1 MSAGT
6 ARRASAFPTVSVLAT
21 TAVLA
26 TVPFLLGWRGE
37 DFPAQIY
44 RIDLVRKA
52 GVTLWN
58 NGWYGGHATLS
69 YSVLFPLVGSVVGV
83 YPLALGSVLLAT
95 LSVEQ
100 LLRPRVRPRYAT
112 LTSLLFGFGMISNV
126 VVGRLTF
133 LLGFAFGAA
142 ALWALDRNRR
152 VLAMLLG
159 LACGLSSPVAGVFA
173 ATAAVAVVLASRRRR
188 DGTLLALCVVAAP
201 ALVMLLMPGTGDFP
215 FQVVFLAPTLA
226 ASVGVVLLSSS
237 KPVRVASLL
246 YTLLVLGMF
255 VVPNAMGA
263 NASRL
268 AMYATFP
275 VLVAGSKLRPWMV
288 LAVIAP
294 ILLVWQWIPAA
305 VTLSRLDPSA
315 EAAYFAPVIDYAK
328 EQLPLGARIEIPFT
342 LNHWEAAYVAN
353 EVPLARGW
361 ERQRD
366 RVNNPLFYDAHKP
379 LDGATYER
387 WLHDNA
393 IALVALPDVEL
404 DFSATAEGALLRT
417 DPAFLQRVW
426 ANEHWVIW
434 KVRDPTP
441 VVEGP
446 ASLASFDTASVTVEF
461 ASPGTATVRVRYSN
475 LWYAPGDA
483 CVDET
488 TDGWIAL
495 TSRTPGLVELHTRVG
510 GGHDRCTSPGT
521 P

>member
-6 ARRASAFPTVSVLAT
+6 ARRSSAFPTVSVLAA

-52 GVTLWN
+52 GITIWN

-100 LLRPRVRPRYAT
+100 LLRPRVGSRAT
-112 LTSLLFGFGMISNV
+112 VAALLFGFGMISNV

-133 LLGFAFGAA
+133 LLGFALGAA
-142 ALWALDRNRR
+142 ALWALDRDRR
-152 VLAMLLG
+152 VVAMVLG
-159 LACGLSSPVAGVFA
+159 LACGLSSPVAAVFA
-173 ATAAVAVVLASRRRR
+173 ALSAVAIVLASRRRR
-188 DGTLLALCVVAAP
+188 DGTLLAVCVVAAP
-201 ALVMLLMPGTGDFP
+201 AFVMLATPGTGDFP

-226 ASVGVVLLSSS
+226 ASIGVTLLASS
-237 KPVRVASLL
+237 KPVRVAALL
-246 YTLLVLGMF
+246 YTVLVLGMF

-275 VLVAGSKLRPWMV
+275 VLVAGSRLRPWMV

-294 ILLVWQWIPAA
+294 ILLIWQWIPAA

-315 EAAYFAPVIDYAK
+315 DAAYFAPVVDYAARN
-328 EQLPLGARIEIPFT
+328 LPLGARIEIPFT
-342 LNHWEAAYVAN
+342 QNHWEAAYVAN

-366 RVNNPLFYDAHKP
+366 RLNNPLFYEARGH
-379 LDGATYER
+379 LDPMAYEQ
-387 WLHDNA
+387 WLRDNA
-393 IALVALPDVEL
+393 IALVALPGVDL
-404 DFSATAEGALLRT
+404 DFSAKGEAALLRT
-417 DPAFLQRVW
+417 DPPFLQRVW
-426 ANEHWVIW
+426 SNEHWVIW
-434 KVRDPTP
+434 RVLDPTP

-446 ASLASFDTASVTVEF
+446 ASLVSFDAASFSVEF
-461 ASPGTATVRVRYSN
+461 SSPGTAVVRVRYSN
-475 LWYAPGDA
+475 LWYAPGEA

-488 TDGWIAL
+488 SDGWIAL
-495 TSRTPGLVELHTRVG
+495 TSPVAGIVNLHTRVG
-510 GGHDRCTSPGT
+510 GGHDRCSSAGT